1 MTRCFA
7 YRQPTVG
14 WGYSKDGCQPGS
26 SAFSSSAWTPAWCW
40 LRMLGEGRTGGMD
53 LGEVLGVLADLT
65 EAGCSVWVAGGWGV
79 DALVGRQTR
88 LHRDLDLALD
98 ADNETVALRALERR
112 GYRLETDWRPVR
124 VELVA
129 EGRGWVDVHPVVF
142 DATGHGRQADL
153 DGGRFDYPPDA
164 FDQGALGAV
173 RVPCLSLDQ
182 QLRLHTGYQP
192 RPIDLFDLALLERLA
207 SRG

>member
-1 MTRCFA
+1 MR
-7 YRQPTVG
+7 RGLREPTVG
-14 WGYSKDGCQPGS
+14 SRGILEGRMPAWL
-26 SAFSSSAWTPAWCW
+26 FSFSAWTPVWCW
-40 LRMLGEGRTGGMD
+40 LRMLGEGGTGGMD

-153 DGGRFDYPPDA
+153 GGGKFDYPPEA
-164 FDQGALGAV
+164 FDQGALGGV
-173 RVPCLSLDQ
+173 RVPCLSPDQ
-182 QLRLHTGYQP
+182 QLRFHTGYQP
-192 RPIDLFDLALLERLA
+192 RPIDLLDLALLERLTP
-207 SRG
+207 RG

>member
-1 MTRCFA
+1 MMMQT
-7 YRQPTVG
+7 
-14 WGYSKDGCQPGS
+14 DGASQ
-26 SAFSSSAWTPAWCW
+26 
-40 LRMLGEGRTGGMD
+40 GMD

-65 EAGCSVWVAGGWGV
+65 EANCSVWVAGGWGV

-98 ADNETVALRALERR
+98 ADNETVALHALERR
-112 GYRLETDWRPVR
+112 GYRVETDWRPVR

-142 DATGHGRQADL
+142 DATGHGRQAGL
-153 DGGRFDYPPDA
+153 GGGHFDYPPEA
-164 FDQGALGAV
+164 FEKVALGGV
-173 RVPCLSLDQ
+173 CVPCLSRDQ
-182 QLRLHTGYQP
+182 QLLFHAGYEP
-192 RPIDLFDLALLERLA
+192 RAVDLLDLALLEGLT

>member
-1 MTRCFA
+1 VTFA
-7 YRQPTVG
+7 VG
-14 WGYSKDGCQPGS
+14 DRGGLSGPDGASQ
-26 SAFSSSAWTPAWCW
+26 
-40 LRMLGEGRTGGMD
+40 GMD

-98 ADNETVALRALERR
+98 ARDETMALPVLQRR
-112 GYRLETDWRPVR
+112 GYRMETDWRPVR

-142 DATGHGRQADL
+142 DATGHGCQAGL
-153 DGGRFDYPPDA
+153 GGGKFEYPPEV
-164 FDQGALGAV
+164 FVRGALGGV
-173 RVPCLSLDQ
+173 GVPCLSCDQ
-182 QLRLHTGYQP
+182 QLRFHTGYEP
-192 RPIDLFDLALLERLA
+192 RPIDLLDLAQLERLS

>member
-1 MTRCFA
+1 MST
-7 YRQPTVG
+7 QI
-14 WGYSKDGCQPGS
+14 DGVSQ
-26 SAFSSSAWTPAWCW
+26 
-40 LRMLGEGRTGGMD
+40 GMD

-88 LHRDLDLALD
+88 SHRDLDVALD
-98 ADNETVALRALERR
+98 ARNETAALRALERR
-112 GYRLETDWRPVR
+112 GYRVETDRRPVR

-142 DATGHGRQADL
+142 DVTGHGRQADL
-153 DGGRFDYPPDA
+153 GGGQFDYPPEA
-164 FDQGALGAV
+164 FDQGALGGV
-173 RVPCLSLDQ
+173 RVPCLSREQ
-182 QLRLHTGYQP
+182 QLLFHTGYEP
-192 RPIDLFDLALLERLA
+192 RAIDLLDLALIERLT